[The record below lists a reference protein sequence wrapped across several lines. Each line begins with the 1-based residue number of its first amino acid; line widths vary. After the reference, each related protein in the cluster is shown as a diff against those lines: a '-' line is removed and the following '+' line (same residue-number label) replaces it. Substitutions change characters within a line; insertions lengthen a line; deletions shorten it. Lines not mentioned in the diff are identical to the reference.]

1 MHPSFARSALRGA
14 VALLIIAGGASPAL
28 AQPALSR
35 DLPLTTLSQS
45 GQSGIQSEQTRV
57 LTTAAEFRAFFG
69 PNGSVPMP
77 NMANVDV
84 LVAAYGPKSA
94 GYGISITKATL
105 MTGGFTGGHCFIDVQ
120 KSAPLPGMMY
130 PAVMTS
136 PAHIVS
142 VPKGAIAYH
151 WNVLAPVAGFETLD
165 LAIHDPLPQTSER
178 LELQA
183 SGDCVLYRSS
193 PTARYAPLPGVATP
207 AELRAVQAAFRGADV
222 ATLPADIVD
231 PRAYFVAPP
240 RLTLTSTLQ
249 GGAVH
254 TTEANVGAYEPYEA
268 RVTPLVD
275 ALRAIT
281 RRLLAPATFERISM
295 VWSGGLVPWSQELV
309 IEQDGTTVYT
319 RAGLFG
325 NPSSYWN
332 GRATAAELRA
342 LVDAVDAG
350 DLRSLPGTI
359 DDPTPVMDVPSLH
372 IVATLGGTDT
382 TIHLTKA
389 GFYDAFE
396 ARLKP
401 VVDAATA
408 ISERLVQ
415 QGDQTFTATVRRSG
429 SRLFLNGTEVRAGEP
444 TAPVLAAHVGKSV
457 VVTGRFY
464 TTSAGRQLVDVKSLG
479 GTTTANLNLR
489 QRATTSSPV
498 LRVLPRGTTVK
509 ISSVSPWGDWYFV
522 QAGADSGWV
531 AARYLKVAQ

>member
-1 MHPSFARSALRGA
+1 MRRSMGGLFAA
-14 VALLIIAGGASPAL
+14 VLIISGASPAL

-45 GQSGIQSEQTRV
+45 GQSGIQSEQTKV
-57 LTTAAEFRAFFG
+57 LKTAAEFRAFFG
-69 PNGSVPMP
+69 PNGSVVMP

-105 MTGGFTGGHCFIDVQ
+105 MTGGFTGGHCFVDVQ
-120 KSAPLPGMMY
+120 KSGPIPGMMY

-151 WNVLAPVAGFETLD
+151 WNVMAPIAGFETLD
-165 LAIHDPLPQTSER
+165 LAIHDPLPQTSQR

-183 SGDCVLYRSS
+183 SGDCVLYQSS
-193 PTARYAPLPGVATP
+193 PTARYAPLPGVATA
-207 AELRAVQAAFRGADV
+207 AELRAVQAAFRAADV
-222 ATLPADIVD
+222 ATLPADIFD
-231 PRAYFVAPP
+231 PRAYFVAPA
-240 RLTLTSTLQ
+240 RMTLTSTLQ

-254 TTEANVGAYEPYEA
+254 TTEANLGAYEPYEA

-275 ALRAIT
+275 AIRAIT
-281 RRLLAPATFERISM
+281 TRLLAPATFERISM
-295 VWSGGLVPWSQELV
+295 VWSGGLAPWSQELV
-309 IEQDGTTVYT
+309 IEEDGTTVFT
-319 RAGLFG
+319 RTGLFG

-332 GRATAAELRA
+332 GRATAAELTA
-342 LVDAVDAG
+342 LTDAISAG

-359 DDPTPVMDVPSLH
+359 DDPVLVMDVPSLH

-389 GFYDAFE
+389 GFYDTFE

-429 SRLFLNGTEVRAGEP
+429 SRYSLNGTEVRAGEP
-444 TAPVLAAHVGKSV
+444 TAQVLSANVGKTI

-464 TTSAGRQLVDVKSLG
+464 TTSAGRQLVDVQSIQG
-479 GTTTANLNLR
+479 ATTANLNLR
-489 QRATTSSPV
+489 QRSTTTSPV

-509 ISSVSPWGDWYFV
+509 ITSVNYWGDWYFV

-531 AARYLKVAQ
+531 SARYVKVAQ